1 MIHPSKLASCLAKA
15 LFLQKEKEKGYW
27 EAMVLTTKIAIIDD
41 HQLFREGVK
50 RILEFERTFEVV
62 AEGDDGSEALAI
74 VEKYKPDVVIMDIN
88 MPHMNGV
95 EATRTLVEKYPQTKV
110 IILSIH
116 DDENYVMHALQTGA
130 RGYLLKEM
138 DADALIEAVR
148 VVADGGSYLHPKVT
162 HSLVREYR
170 RLVETE
176 EKENAGS
183 GGTTYLHM
191 IEVRRPLH
199 LLTRRECEVL
209 QMLAD
214 GKSNRGIGEGLF
226 ISEKTVK
233 NHVSNIL
240 QKMNVNDRTQAVVV
254 AIKNGWVEVK

>member
-1 MIHPSKLASCLAKA
+1 MIRRHREAK
-15 LFLQKEKEKGYW
+15 K
-27 EAMVLTTKIAIIDD
+27 MTTKIIIIDD

-50 RILEFERTFEVV
+50 RILDFEKSFEVV
-62 AEGDDGSEALAI
+62 AEGEDGTQAVQL
-74 VEKYKPDVVIMDIN
+74 VEEYRPDVVIMDIN

-95 EATRTLVEKYPQTKV
+95 DATRELIERFPDTHV

-116 DDENYVMHALQTGA
+116 DDENYVQHALKTGA
-130 RGYLLKEM
+130 SGYLLKEM
-138 DADALIEAVR
+138 DADALVEAVK
-148 VVADGGSYLHPKVT
+148 VVAEGGSYLHPKVT
-162 HSLVREYR
+162 HNLVKEYR
-170 RLVETE
+170 RLALE
-176 EKENAGS
+176 ESEGNT
-183 GGTTYLHM
+183 GGVFVPALE
-191 IEVRRPLH
+191 IRRPLH

-209 QMLAD
+209 QLLAD
-214 GKSNRGIGEGLF
+214 GKSNRGIGEELF

>member
-1 MIHPSKLASCLAKA
+1 MKTRI
-15 LFLQKEKEKGYW
+15 
-27 EAMVLTTKIAIIDD
+27 VIIDD

-50 RILEFERTFEVV
+50 RILEFEKSFQVV
-62 AEGDDGSEALAI
+62 AEGDDGTAALDLI
-74 VEKYKPDVVIMDIN
+74 REFDPDVVIMDIN
-88 MPHMNGV
+88 MPTLNGV
-95 EATRTLVEKYPQTKV
+95 EATGRVMERYPDAKV

-130 RGYLLKEM
+130 CGYLLKEM
-138 DADALIEAVR
+138 DADALIEAVK
-148 VVADGGSYLHPKVT
+148 VVAAGGSYLHPKVT
-162 HSLVREYR
+162 HNLVNEYR
-170 RLVETE
+170 RLV
-176 EKENAGS
+176 GS
-183 GGTTYLHM
+183 GEESAAATLQQPE
-191 IEVRRPLH
+191 IRRPLH

-214 GKSNRGIGEGLF
+214 GKSNRGIGEALY

>member
-1 MIHPSKLASCLAKA
+1 MKTRI
-15 LFLQKEKEKGYW
+15 
-27 EAMVLTTKIAIIDD
+27 VIIDD

-50 RILEFERTFEVV
+50 RILDFEPSFEVV
-62 AEGDDGSEALAI
+62 SEGDDGDEAMRI
-74 VEKYKPDVVIMDIN
+74 VDEHKPDVVIMDIN
-88 MPHMNGV
+88 MPNVNGV
-95 EATRTLVEKYPQTKV
+95 EATKQLVEANQETKV

-116 DDENYVMHALQTGA
+116 DDENYVTRALKTGA

-138 DADALIEAVR
+138 DADTLIEAVK

-162 HSLVREYR
+162 HNLVNEFR
-170 RLVETE
+170 RLATTG
-176 EKENAGS
+176 AG
-183 GGTTYLHM
+183 GGGQQLQPE
-191 IEVRRPLH
+191 IRRPLH
-199 LLTRRECEVL
+199 ILTRRECEVL

-214 GKSNRGIGEGLF
+214 GKSNRGIGEALF

-254 AIKNGWVEVK
+254 AIKNGWVEVR

>member
-1 MIHPSKLASCLAKA
+1 M
-15 LFLQKEKEKGYW
+15 G
-27 EAMVLTTKIAIIDD
+27 TKIIIIDD

-50 RILEFERTFEVV
+50 RILDFENSFEVV
-62 AEGDDGSEALAI
+62 AEGDDGSEVMNLF
-74 VEKYKPDVVIMDIN
+74 ELHQPDVIIMDIN
-88 MPHMNGV
+88 MPNINGID
-95 EATRTLVEKYPQTKV
+95 ATQQLIAKHPQAKV

-116 DDENYVMHALQTGA
+116 DDENYVTHALKTGA
-130 RGYLLKEM
+130 TGYLLKEM
-138 DADALIEAVR
+138 DADALINAVK

-162 HSLVREYR
+162 HNLVKEFR
-170 RLVETE
+170 RLSIQEGESSIQTISRVE
-176 EKENAGS
+176 
-183 GGTTYLHM
+183 
-191 IEVRRPLH
+191 IRRPLH

-209 QMLAD
+209 QLLAD
-214 GKSNRGIGEGLF
+214 GKSNRAIGDALY

>member
-1 MIHPSKLASCLAKA
+1 M
-15 LFLQKEKEKGYW
+15 
-27 EAMVLTTKIAIIDD
+27 TTKIVIIDD

-50 RILEFERTFEVV
+50 RILEFEKTFQVV
-62 AEGDDGSEALAI
+62 AEGDDGNEAVAL
-74 VEKYKPDVVIMDIN
+74 VDEHRPDVVIMDIN
-88 MPHMNGV
+88 MPQMNGV
-95 EATRTLVEKYPQTKV
+95 EATRELVKRYPDTKV

-116 DDENYVMHALQTGA
+116 DDENYVTHALKTGA
-130 RGYLLKEM
+130 CGYLLKEM

-162 HSLVREYR
+162 HNLVNEYR
-170 RLVETE
+170 KLA
-176 EKENAGS
+176 AGVS
-183 GGTTYLHM
+183 KGASYSHGM
-191 IEVRRPLH
+191 EVRRPLH

-214 GKSNRGIGEGLF
+214 GKSNRGIGESLY

-254 AIKNGWVEVK
+254 AIKNGWVEVR